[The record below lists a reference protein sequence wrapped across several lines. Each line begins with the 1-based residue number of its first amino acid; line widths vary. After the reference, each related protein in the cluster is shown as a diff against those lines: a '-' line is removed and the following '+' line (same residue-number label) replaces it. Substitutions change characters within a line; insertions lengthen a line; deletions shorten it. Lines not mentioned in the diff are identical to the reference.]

1 MIIKNLPI
9 GILLFTVTTVNTFSQ
24 NTQPPSSEQSSVFK
38 PSGNVWGYVFGDY
51 YYQLHADSTKKRGS
65 TQYAKIAKDYNAFAF
80 RRVYLGYD
88 YNISPNFSTELLI
101 AHEGDTLGGQSRT
114 FYLKA
119 ANVRWKNILPNND
132 LIIGQSA
139 TPIFALTSEKVW
151 GYRNIEKTIIDM
163 RGLGKSNDF
172 GIAWQGK
179 LNDKGDYGYNFMVAN
194 GTAQKLE
201 TDKYKKFYGEVY
213 AKFMDQKII
222 LDVTAD
228 YEPSSSTQSK
238 TTLHGFVGYQTDP
251 ITAGVEVVSQTQKN
265 AAVDTTLGSAN
276 AKNVNI
282 TPIGISVFVRGQIIP
297 DKLNYFARFDNY
309 NPDTKFDNA
318 FRYKKSPTNYTEN
331 FITAGIDFMPVKNVH
346 FEPNIWIDSYK
357 SLQNS
362 VTGLAKSDYDMT
374 ARLTFYYV
382 FK

>member
-1 MIIKNLPI
+1 MRERDLFISVLCVIILTI
-9 GILLFTVTTVNTFSQ
+9 DMQAQ
-24 NTQPPSSEQSSVFK
+24 NNQPASDQPTEFK
-38 PSGNVWGYVFGDY
+38 PSGKVWGYVFGDY
-51 YYQLHADSTKKRGS
+51 YYQLHADSAKRGS
-65 TQYAKIAKDYNAFAF
+65 AQYAKTAKDYDAFAF
-80 RRVYLGYD
+80 RRIYLGYD

-114 FYLKA
+114 FYLKL
-119 ANVRWKNILPNND
+119 ANVRWKNILRNND
-132 LIIGQSA
+132 LIIGQTA
-139 TPIFALTSEKVW
+139 TPIFALNSEKVW
-151 GYRNIEKTIIDM
+151 GYRNIEKTIVDM

-179 LNDKGDYGYNFMVAN
+179 LNDKGDYGYNFMIAN

-222 LDVTAD
+222 LDITAD

-238 TTLHGFVGYQTDP
+238 TTLHGFVGYQTNP
-251 ITAGVEVVSQTQKN
+251 LTAGVEVVMQTQKN
-265 AAVDTTLGSAN
+265 AAFDTTN

-282 TPIGISVFVRGQIIP
+282 TPFGISLFVRGQIVP
-297 DKLNYFARFDNY
+297 DKLGYFARFDNY

-318 FRYKKSPTNYTEN
+318 VIYKKSPASYSEN
-331 FITAGIDFMPVKNVH
+331 FITAGLDFMPVKNVH
-346 FEPNIWIDSYK
+346 LEPNIWIDSYN
-357 SLQNS
+357 SLKNNVS
-362 VTGLAKSDYDMT
+362 GLAKSDYDMT